1 MDKQETLL
9 PCPFC
14 GGTGVG
20 VLWWVEC
27 KTCGAFGGYA
37 DGTTSGAISAWNT
50 RPASD
55 AKYVPELV
63 RALKYYA
70 KQWPGND
77 EPNIAQQALANLP
90 EELRK

>member
-14 GGTGVG
+14 SEKERVYAMPDADDE
-20 VLWWVEC
+20 VLV
-27 KTCGAFGGYA
+27 TCQNCEA
-37 DGTTSGAISAWNT
+37 SAWIDVWNT
-50 RPASD
+50 RPDSP

-77 EPNIAQQALANLP
+77 EPNIAQQALSNLP